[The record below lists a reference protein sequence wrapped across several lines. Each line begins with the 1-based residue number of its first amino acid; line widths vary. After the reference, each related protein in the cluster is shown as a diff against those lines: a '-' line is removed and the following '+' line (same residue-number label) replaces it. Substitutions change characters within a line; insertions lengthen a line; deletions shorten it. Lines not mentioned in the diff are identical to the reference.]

1 MSISTEAEAQ
11 SIVEPIRPFARLGR
25 DDVAYAGGKGA
36 NLGELTSAGLPV
48 PDGFVVGAPAYAA
61 FCAETGLRERLTKL
75 LDEVDV
81 EDTAA
86 LQAAST
92 AARELFDET
101 PIPAPLAQEIRSA
114 YEQLVGKDLLEYS
127 RETVQMFHRDAVAAA
142 FSIDTREMAK
152 VGAN

>member
-36 NLGELTSAGLPV
+36 NLGELTAAGLPV

-61 FCAETGLRERLTKL
+61 FLVQTGLRERLAEL
-75 LDEVDV
+75 LDAVDV

-86 LQAAST
+86 LQSASAAAQELVSQT
-92 AARELFDET
+92 PLPEPLAREISF
-101 PIPAPLAQEIRSA
+101 A
-114 YEQLVGKDLLEYS
+114 YEQLADDDPQTPV
-127 RETVQMFHRDAVAAA
+127 AVR
-142 FSIDTREMAK
+142 SS
-152 VGAN
+152 

>member
-48 PDGFVVGAPAYAA
+48 PGGFVVGAPAYAA
-61 FCAETGLRERLTKL
+61 FCAQTGLRERLSEL
-75 LDEVDV
+75 LDGVDV

-86 LQAAST
+86 LQDASV
-92 AARELFDET
+92 AARDLFDHT
-101 PIPAPLAQEIRSA
+101 PIPEPLAREIGSA
-114 YEQLVGKDLLEYS
+114 YEQLTPESSQAPV
-127 RETVQMFHRDAVAAA
+127 AVRSSA
-142 FSIDTREMAK
+142 
-152 VGAN
+152 